1 MGFPAS
7 RHAITSFVCPEK
19 KLEIEVKKKKE
30 KKKETKQTLCV
41 ELFGRNAFVKYS
53 FQISFLV
60 IPL

>member
-19 KLEIEVKKKKE
+19 KLQKEVKKKRKE
-30 KKKETKQTLCV
+30 KETKQTLCV
-41 ELFGRNAFVKYS
+41 ELFGGNAFVKNS